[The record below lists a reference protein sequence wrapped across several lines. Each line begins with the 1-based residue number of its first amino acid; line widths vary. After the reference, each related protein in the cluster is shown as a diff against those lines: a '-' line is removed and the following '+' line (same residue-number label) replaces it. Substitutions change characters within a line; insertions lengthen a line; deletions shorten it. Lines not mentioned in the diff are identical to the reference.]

1 MHDEKSNPPVD
12 RLIEWTG
19 ERCVPWTDDLQVI
32 YEHYHRYLFTR
43 PMVHGKRVLDL
54 ASGAGY
60 GAALLAEQAE
70 HVVGLELDPASVAH
84 SQQTYASERL
94 EFVEGT
100 MLDLSRFPA
109 GSFDVVTCFEALEHV
124 AEHDELLRQ
133 VTRVLA
139 PDGVFLTSTPDRL
152 IYADELHQHNPH
164 HVRELSL
171 AEFRQLL
178 DEHFAHVGVWGQAV
192 AVGSV
197 IREVDPSASGPAQL
211 VALEHEGEQWM
222 ERPDY
227 PPTYYVGVASAQPLH
242 ELPAQSVL
250 VDRNLELVRA
260 AQRTIRD
267 RDDVVAQQADAL
279 AVRVAQVEEITQR
292 AQGLVEHLAVLDRRD
307 EASRTALARLDASV
321 AEAAVEIERVSAERD
336 RALSDLAAL
345 RESRAHRAAFALQKA
360 AGRLASTRGRPHPE
374 A

>member
-152 IYADELHQHNPH
+152 IYVDELHQHNPH

-360 AGRLASTRGRPHPE
+360 VGRLASTRGRQRPE
-374 A
+374 T